1 MSIKVKKLT
10 LTAILAAV
18 SSVLMFFSINV
29 PLMPSFIKL
38 DLSELPALIAS
49 FVLGPLSGVCVCF
62 VKNAINL
69 FFTTTSGI
77 GELSNFLLGC
87 FFVVPAGYI
96 YKMKKTKTSAIVG
109 ATLGALAMAVFS
121 VFTNFFITYPIYF
134 NFMPMEAILNMYHV
148 INPFVGTDP
157 NDLNLI
163 KALLLF
169 NLPFTFI
176 KGMISVFVT
185 MLVYKPLESFL
196 NGKY

>member
-1 MSIKVKKLT
+1 MSINVKKLT

-18 SSVLMFFSINV
+18 STVLMFFSINV

-38 DLSELPALIAS
+38 DMSELPALIAS
-49 FVLGPLSGVCVCF
+49 FVMGPLSGVSVCF

-87 FFVVPAGYI
+87 FFVLPAGYV
-96 YKMKKTKTSAIVG
+96 YSVKKTKISAIVG
-109 ATLGALAMAVFS
+109 ATVGALAMAIFS
-121 VFTNFFITYPIYF
+121 VFTNFFITYPIYY
-134 NFMPMEAILNMYHV
+134 NFLPLEAILGMYNV
-148 INPFVGTDP
+148 INPMVGTEP
-157 NDLNLI
+157 TDLNLI

-176 KGMISVFVT
+176 KGMLSTAVT
-185 MLVYKPLESFL
+185 ILVYKPLENFL
-196 NGKY
+196 HGRY